1 MRVLIAGES
10 QRGHDY
16 TWFESKEAILAYNS
30 LFRVLK
36 FLLPSLVGIG
46 LFLVPISV
54 DDKQTIVIGLLSDL
68 LRQSLE
74 SILPMLL
81 ALLFAFSAIASSYAS
96 IFKPQWLLQHP
107 FAKHLFSTSAVWL
120 SLRIIGGVMCP
131 LTVLA
136 IGPDWIIG
144 ENTGAVAYIEMAS
157 IIFCIMIV
165 ANYLLPFLTDYGF
178 LELVG
183 ALLTAPFKLLF
194 RLPGR
199 AGLDALTSWVGDS
212 SVGTILTIRQY
223 EAGHYSA
230 REAAVVV
237 TNFSAVSLPFSVVI
251 AQMARLDY
259 IFFPFYL
266 SVIFCSIVA
275 AFITPRLPPL
285 NRVSEGF
292 FNQVQRQQDIED
304 ESLPLLQRAWSRAVT
319 RAQQGPS
326 IGAIIKG
333 GTRNIVD
340 IFISVLPAAMTIE
353 FIALVIYTYS
363 DFFYWASL
371 PMLPLVWLLQIPD
384 PSAVVSGS
392 LVGFFDQ
399 FIPAI
404 MSGSMEDPVS
414 RFVVAGLSI
423 TQLIFIA
430 ENGTLILRSS
440 IPLHI
445 GQLFVIF
452 LIRTVI
458 TLPLLVVAAH
468 LFV

>member
-1 MRVLIAGES
+1 MTYIAQS
-10 QRGHDY
+10 R
-16 TWFESKEAILAYNS
+16 A
-30 LFRVLK
+30 LK
-36 FLLPSLVGIG
+36 FLLPSLFGIG

-68 LRQSLE
+68 LRQSIE
-74 SILPMLL
+74 PILPLLL
-81 ALLFAFSAIASSYAS
+81 AALFAFSAIVSSYAS
-96 IFKPQWLLQHP
+96 LFKPQWLMQQP
-107 FAKHLFSTSAVWL
+107 FAKHLFSTSPVWL

-131 LTVLA
+131 LTVFA
-136 IGPDWIIG
+136 IGPQWVIG

-165 ANYLLPFLTDYGF
+165 ANYLLPFLTDFGF

-183 ALLTAPFKLLF
+183 TLLTAPFKFLF
-194 RLPGR
+194 QLPGR

-292 FNQVQRQQDIED
+292 FKQKAEVGTED
-304 ESLPLLQRAWSRAVT
+304 DNLPILKKAWERAVN

-326 IGAIIKG
+326 LSSIVRG

-363 DFFYWASL
+363 DFFYWVSL
-371 PMLPLVWLLQIPD
+371 PMLPLVQLLQIPD
-384 PSAVVSGS
+384 PGAVVSGS

-404 MSGSMEDPVS
+404 MSGSMEDPIS

-440 IPLHI
+440 IPLNI
-445 GQLFVIF
+445 GQLFIIF

>member
-1 MRVLIAGES
+1 
-10 QRGHDY
+10 
-16 TWFESKEAILAYNS
+16 
-30 LFRVLK
+30 
-36 FLLPSLVGIG
+36 
-46 LFLVPISV
+46 V
-54 DDKQTIVIGLLSDL
+54 DDKQTIIIGLLSDL
-68 LRQSLE
+68 LRQSLAPV
-74 SILPMLL
+74 LPTIL

-96 IFKPQWLLQHP
+96 LIKPQWLLRHG

-136 IGPDWIIG
+136 VGPDWIIG

-178 LELVG
+178 LELAG
-183 ALLTAPFKLLF
+183 TLLAAPFKRLF

-251 AQMARLDY
+251 AQMARIDY

-266 SVIFCSIVA
+266 SVIFCSIIA

-292 FNQVQRQQDIED
+292 FAQASREDEPED
-304 ESLPLLQRAWSRAVT
+304 ESLPLLSLAWVRAVN
-319 RAQQGPS
+319 RAQQGPTLS
-326 IGAIIKG
+326 AIANS
-333 GTRNIVD
+333 GTRNILD
-340 IFISVLPAAMTIE
+340 ILISVLPAAMTIE

-371 PMLPLVWLLQIPD
+371 PMLPLIQLLQIPD
-384 PSAVVSGS
+384 ASAVVSAS

-445 GQLFVIF
+445 GQLFIIF
-452 LIRTVI
+452 LIRTLI

>member
-1 MRVLIAGES
+1 
-10 QRGHDY
+10 
-16 TWFESKEAILAYNS
+16 
-30 LFRVLK
+30 
-36 FLLPSLVGIG
+36 VGVG
-46 LFLVPISV
+46 LFLVPIGV
-54 DDKQTIVIGLLSDL
+54 DGKQTIVIGLLSDL
-68 LRQSLE
+68 LRQSLAPA
-74 SILPMLL
+74 LPTML
-81 ALLFAFSAIASSYAS
+81 AMLFAFSAIASSYAS
-96 IFKPQWLLQHP
+96 LFKPQWLLQHP

-120 SLRIIGGVMCP
+120 SLRVIGGVMCP
-131 LTVLA
+131 LTVFA
-136 IGPDWIIG
+136 IGPEWIIG

-157 IIFCIMIV
+157 IIFCIMVV

-178 LELVG
+178 LELAG
-183 ALLTAPFKLLF
+183 TLLTAPFKFLF

-230 REAAVVV
+230 REAAIVV

-251 AQMARLDY
+251 AQMARIDTV
-259 IFFPFYL
+259 FFPFYL

-292 FNQVQRQQDIED
+292 FDRDSREEDVQDD
-304 ESLPLLQRAWSRAVT
+304 SLPLLRRAWQRALN
-319 RAQQGPS
+319 RAQHGPS
-326 IGAIIKG
+326 LSAIAKG
-333 GTRNIVD
+333 GTRNILD

-353 FIALVIYTYS
+353 FLALVIYTYS

-371 PMLPLVWLLQIPD
+371 PMLPLIQLLQIPE
-384 PSAVVSGS
+384 PSAVVSAS

-404 MSGSMEDPVS
+404 MSGTMEDPVS

-452 LIRTVI
+452 LIRTAI
-458 TLPLLVVAAH
+458 TLPLLVIAAH

>member
-1 MRVLIAGES
+1 MR
-10 QRGHDY
+10 DY
-16 TWFESKEAILAYNS
+16 TWFKSTDAILTYSVKYRLLN
-30 LFRVLK
+30 
-36 FLLPSLVGIG
+36 FLLPSAVGVA
-46 LFLVPISV
+46 LFLIPISV
-54 DDKQTIVIGLLSDL
+54 DGKQTIVIGMLADL
-68 LRQSLE
+68 LRLTLQP
-74 SILPMLL
+74 ILPILL
-81 ALLFAFSAIASSYAS
+81 ASLFAFSAISSSYAS
-96 IFKPQWLLQHP
+96 IFKPEWLLRNG
-107 FAKHLFSTSAVWL
+107 FAKHLFCTNGIWL
-120 SLRIIGGVMCP
+120 SLRVIGGVMCP
-131 LTVLA
+131 LTVFA
-136 IGPDWIIG
+136 IGPEWIVG

-165 ANYLLPFLTDYGF
+165 ANYLLPFLTDFGF

-183 ALLTAPFKLLF
+183 TLLTMPFKRLF

-251 AQMARLDY
+251 AQMARIDY

-275 AFITPRLPPL
+275 AIITPRLPPL
-285 NRVSEGF
+285 SRVTNSY
-292 FNQVQRQQDIED
+292 FNQKHEDKISSNAQQ
-304 ESLPLLQRAWSRAVT
+304 PLFKQAWAKAID

-326 IGAIIKG
+326 MRLIVKN
-333 GTRNIVD
+333 GTRNILD

-353 FIALVIYTYS
+353 FIALVIYSYS
-363 DFFYWASL
+363 DFFYWISL
-371 PMLPLVWLLQIPD
+371 PMLPLIQLLQIPD

-445 GQLFVIF
+445 GQLFIIF
-452 LIRTVI
+452 LLRTLI
-458 TLPLLVVAAH
+458 SLPLLVVAAR

>member
-1 MRVLIAGES
+1 MTYSS
-10 QRGHDY
+10 Q
-16 TWFESKEAILAYNS
+16 FK
-30 LFRVLK
+30 VLK
-36 FLLPSLVGIG
+36 FLLPSLLGIG
-46 LFLVPISV
+46 LFLVPISI
-54 DDKQTIVIGLLSDL
+54 DGKQTIAIGLLSNL
-68 LRQSLE
+68 LRQTLE
-74 SILPMLL
+74 PMLPMII
-81 ALLFAFSAIASSYAS
+81 AMLFAFSAIASSYAS
-96 IFKPQWLLQHP
+96 LLKPRWLLQHT
-107 FAKHLFSTSAVWL
+107 FSKHLFPTSAGWL

-131 LTVLA
+131 LTVFA
-136 IGPDWIIG
+136 IGPEWIIG

-157 IIFCIMIV
+157 IIFCIMVV

-183 ALLTAPFKLLF
+183 ALLTAPFKLFF

-223 EAGHYSA
+223 ETGHYSA

-251 AQMARLDY
+251 AQMARIDY

-275 AFITPRLPPL
+275 ALITPRLPPL
-285 NRVSEGF
+285 NRVSESF
-292 FNQVQRQQDIED
+292 FAQTNREVESED
-304 ESLPLLQRAWSRAVT
+304 EDLPLIKRAWQRALDK
-319 RAQQGPS
+319 AQRGPS
-326 IGAIIKG
+326 LSNIVSG
-333 GTRNIVD
+333 GTRNILD
-340 IFISVLPAAMTIE
+340 IFITVLPAAMTIE
-353 FIALVIYTYS
+353 FLALVIYTYS
-363 DFFYWASL
+363 DFFYWISL
-371 PMLPLVWLLQIPD
+371 PMLPLIQLLQIPE
-384 PSAVVSGS
+384 PSAVVSAS

-452 LIRTVI
+452 LLRTLI

-468 LFV
+468 LFT